1 MDLSHGTL
9 GLFYFF
15 CFFLEFLGGS
25 QSEPFIWMTFRKKY
39 ISARSFFSYI
49 YLMFLL
55 YYWAGWSHPTVGPSR
70 LPVHGDCCML
80 YRIRYVET
88 LGLIN
93 QIKNVIFKLLNY
105 VVKVK
110 LLIGLLI
117 CWNSYELLYPLRVEG
132 VYLDKPA
139 KKKLRKK
146 SKLHSSLHANF
157 IICLLLVFNSFL
169 FFDCL

>member
-1 MDLSHGTL
+1 M
-9 GLFYFF
+9 
-15 CFFLEFLGGS
+15 
-25 QSEPFIWMTFRKKY
+25 KKNN

-49 YLMFLL
+49 YFMFLL

-157 IICLLLVFNSFL
+157 IICLFLVFNSFL
-169 FFDCL
+169 FLTVYNHQFWLPICWIFMWTHAMDVYLLMLLNPA

>member
-1 MDLSHGTL
+1 
-9 GLFYFF
+9 
-15 CFFLEFLGGS
+15 
-25 QSEPFIWMTFRKKY
+25 MTFRKKY

-55 YYWAGWSHPTVGPSR
+55 YYWAGWSHPTVGPRR

-88 LGLIN
+88 LGLID
-93 QIKNVIFKLLNY
+93 QIKNVMFKLLNH
-105 VVKVK
+105 VIKVK